1 MVLKESS
8 IIIHSE
14 ENKTEDIS
22 AQTSPSLYRA
32 GPKSKKRFLKKSRTF
47 LSLNVGN
54 TLEVEKPLIE
64 ETNKLPTEIPV
75 GEHNIKPLGKDS
87 EAKDKPEAS
96 EAKDKPEASDDKDKP
111 EASDD
116 KEKPEASDDKEKPEA
131 SGDEEKPEEVPTL
144 QREDRRLVSTQIPG
158 TL

>member
-1 MVLKESS
+1 M
-8 IIIHSE
+8 
-14 ENKTEDIS
+14 
-22 AQTSPSLYRA
+22 
-32 GPKSKKRFLKKSRTF
+32 
-47 LSLNVGN
+47 NVGN

-96 EAKDKPEASDDKDKP
+96 EAKDKA

-116 KEKPEASDDKEKPEA
+116 KEKPEASD
-131 SGDEEKPEEVPTL
+131 DEEKPEEVPTL

>member
-1 MVLKESS
+1 M
-8 IIIHSE
+8 
-14 ENKTEDIS
+14 
-22 AQTSPSLYRA
+22 
-32 GPKSKKRFLKKSRTF
+32 
-47 LSLNVGN
+47 NVGN

-64 ETNKLPTEIPV
+64 ETNKLPTEIPI

-116 KEKPEASDDKEKPEA
+116 KEKPEASDD
-131 SGDEEKPEEVPTL
+131 EEKPEEVPTL

>member
-1 MVLKESS
+1 M
-8 IIIHSE
+8 
-14 ENKTEDIS
+14 
-22 AQTSPSLYRA
+22 
-32 GPKSKKRFLKKSRTF
+32 
-47 LSLNVGN
+47 NVGN

-96 EAKDKPEASDDKDKP
+96 EAKDKPEASDDK
-111 EASDD
+111 
-116 KEKPEASDDKEKPEA
+116 EKPEASD
-131 SGDEEKPEEVPTL
+131 DEEKPEEVPTL

>member
-1 MVLKESS
+1 M
-8 IIIHSE
+8 
-14 ENKTEDIS
+14 
-22 AQTSPSLYRA
+22 
-32 GPKSKKRFLKKSRTF
+32 
-47 LSLNVGN
+47 NVGN

-64 ETNKLPTEIPV
+64 ETNKLPTEIPI

-96 EAKDKPEASDDKDKP
+96 EAKDKPEASDDK
-111 EASDD
+111 
-116 KEKPEASDDKEKPEA
+116 EKPEASD
-131 SGDEEKPEEVPTL
+131 DEEKPEEVPTL